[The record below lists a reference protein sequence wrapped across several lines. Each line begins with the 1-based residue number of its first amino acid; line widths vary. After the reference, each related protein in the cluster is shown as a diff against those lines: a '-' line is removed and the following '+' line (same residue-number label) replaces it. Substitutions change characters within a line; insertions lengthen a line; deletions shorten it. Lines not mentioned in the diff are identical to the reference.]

1 MHMNAGQQS
10 TTAAVVSSV
19 IVIICIIAIISIILL
34 ISVTLYVMCIHKQV
48 RIIKFPKS
56 DQLSLMDVLQV
67 FKVIPHILLYMYRL
81 FTE

>member
-1 MHMNAGQQS
+1 MHMNTGQQS

-19 IVIICIIAIISIILL
+19 IVIICIIAIISILL
-34 ISVTLYVMCIHKQV
+34 ISVTLYVMYIHKQV

-67 FKVIPHILLYMYRL
+67 FKVIPHNYIIIHV
-81 FTE
+81 